1 MLADETAHRVL
12 AYLELGGGLR
22 KRDLAPPR
30 RVRPRGR
37 AGSFGG
43 CAKKH
48 TRAVEPLPRAVVLPA
63 RLCRLAM
70 ALSGI

>member
-1 MLADETAHRVL
+1 MLADETAHRGL
-12 AYLELGGGLR
+12 AYLELSGGLR
-22 KRDLAPPR
+22 KRDLSSLGA
-30 RVRPRGR
+30 RPRGR

-48 TRAVEPLPRAVVLPA
+48 TRAVQPLPRAVVLPA